1 MKRFAVTSVLLGLV
15 AFAPSVFAQAA
26 GLNIS
31 QTIEYRKRVPILQNT
46 EVIVARR

>member
-26 GLNIS
+26 KS
-31 QTIEYRKRVPILQNT
+31 AAPTKDAVP
-46 EVIVARR
+46 AKSAPAPP